1 MLPCSQ
7 VSFDW
12 RRDEFPERNFPERG
26 RIGFIAQ
33 DLEKVV
39 PEVVET
45 DQQVRMALLD
55 QGQRCLT
62 CVFAAV
68 GMENCSLFKLG
79 ALIC

>member
-1 MLPCSQ
+1 MHFFANLLPCLQ

-45 DQQVRMALLD
+45 DQQVRDSLLE
-55 QGQRCLT
+55 QGQRRLT
-62 CVFAAV
+62 P
-68 GMENCSLFKLG
+68 
-79 ALIC
+79 ICACRDGKP